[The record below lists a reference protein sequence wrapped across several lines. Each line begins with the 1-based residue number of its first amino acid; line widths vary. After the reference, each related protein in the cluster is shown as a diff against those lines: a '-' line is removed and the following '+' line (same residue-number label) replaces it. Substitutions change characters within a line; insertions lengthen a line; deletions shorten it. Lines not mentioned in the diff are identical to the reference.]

1 MDIRY
6 TSLGWEHLDE
16 ILTIEAVSFSTPWS
30 RQSFIHELSDNVLAS
45 YVVAL
50 DGDKVAGYAGM
61 WIIIDEAHL
70 TNVAVHPDYRGRGI
84 GVGLLEEL
92 LNRAVKL
99 GADRMTLE
107 VRESNQAARHLYT
120 RMGFRPMG
128 LRKGYYSDTKEDAIL
143 MWKEDMGVPAV

>member
-1 MDIRY
+1 MGIRF
-6 TSLGWEHLDE
+6 TPMGWEHIDE
-16 ILTIEAVSFSTPWS
+16 ILAIEAVSFPTPWS
-30 RQSFIHELSDNVLAS
+30 RQSFLHELSDNDLAC

-84 GVGLLEEL
+84 GARLLEEL
-92 LNRAVKL
+92 LERAVKL
-99 GADRMTLE
+99 GAERMTLE
-107 VRESNQAARHLYT
+107 VRVSNQAARHLYT

-128 LRKGYYSDTKEDAIL
+128 LRKGYYTDTREDAVI
-143 MWKEDMGVPAV
+143 MWKENIGTSAG